1 LIDLRGA
8 LRARTPKQKTM
19 RLSIGPTEFAQTAVV
34 TVVTV
39 AALALLGLV
48 GGYWTWQWLAPRQEP
63 HVQAQTEPGGQ
74 IAPALELFGSIPKG
88 GSAPAPTG
96 IAIRLLGV
104 VAALK
109 GRDGYAIVV
118 LDGKQIVA
126 TREGEDIAPGI
137 QLAEVATDHVILDR
151 NGIRESL
158 AWPENT
164 PAVEPAAA
172 AAARRANR

>member
-1 LIDLRGA
+1 MQFSL
-8 LRARTPKQKTM
+8 
-19 RLSIGPTEFAQTAVV
+19 GPTEFAQTAVV
-34 TVVTV
+34 TVVTI

-63 HVQAQTEPGGQ
+63 HVQAQTESGGQ

-109 GRDGYAIVV
+109 GRVGYAIVV
-118 LDGKQIVA
+118 LDGKQIIA
-126 TREGEDIAPGI
+126 TREGQDIAPGI
-137 QLAEVATDHVILDR
+137 RLEGVAADHVVLDR
-151 NGIRESL
+151 NGVRESL
-158 AWPENT
+158 AWPDKT
-164 PAVEPAAA
+164 PVAEPPAQ
-172 AAARRANR
+172 RVPR

>member
-1 LIDLRGA
+1 MQFSL
-8 LRARTPKQKTM
+8 
-19 RLSIGPTEFAQTAVV
+19 GPTEFAQTAVV
-34 TVVTV
+34 TAVTI

-63 HVQAQTEPGGQ
+63 HVQAQTESGGQ

-88 GSAPAPTG
+88 GNTLAQTG

-104 VAALK
+104 VAALE

-126 TREGEDIAPGI
+126 TREGQDIAPGI
-137 QLAEVATDHVILDR
+137 RLEGVATDHVVLDR

-158 AWPENT
+158 AWPEKT
-164 PAVEPAAA
+164 PVAEPPVQ
-172 AAARRANR
+172 RVPR